1 MRSEKRSAIVV
12 VDGQKKKIVYDK
24 VVNYQEAEDGGVLR
38 KSYGIR
44 YEVDDASA
52 SLPQEE
58 DSFGLI
64 EDVSTSETFVD
75 KIISRLIRSHACPIH
90 VRDIIEDSLP

>member
-44 YEVDDASA
+44 LRWTTLRHLSRRRRTASA
-52 SLPQEE
+52 
-58 DSFGLI
+58 
-64 EDVSTSETFVD
+64 
-75 KIISRLIRSHACPIH
+75 
-90 VRDIIEDSLP
+90 